1 MTQIVSRSIL
11 DTTPDDTINYRNLFR
26 MNESYVQKFRSF
38 KVALSS
44 EHRPRSEKNEKFLIF
59 WTFERLRRIQ
69 VCSGGS
75 CHNHDKLLRKPAAIM
90 RLMSFSFHLGNAS
103 DLNLSYLAYRAL
115 FILRNNNWPTN
126 F

>member
-1 MTQIVSRSIL
+1 MTQIVSRLIP

-44 EHRPRSEKNEKFLIF
+44 ELRPLSEKNEKFLIF

-69 VCSGGS
+69 VCSGES
-75 CHNHDKLLRKPAAIM
+75 CHNHDK
-90 RLMSFSFHLGNAS
+90 
-103 DLNLSYLAYRAL
+103 
-115 FILRNNNWPTN
+115 
-126 F
+126 